1 MESHLFSSCLCAVSS
16 FAVGGGTEDN
26 SSGKQMQAQ
35 NCLLC
40 WAEHIT
46 PQEVKCEKVL
56 IA

>member
-26 SSGKQMQAQ
+26 RSGKQMQAQ

-40 WAEHIT
+40 WAEHVT